1 MEDIKIQFLNF
12 FIYVW
17 IFVHIKKR
25 RRRVVV
31 GLLFFEKEGAVIA
44 RKTDLRF
51 YN

>member
-12 FIYVW
+12 LFMFGFLFIL
-17 IFVHIKKR
+17 KK
-25 RRRVVV
+25 
-31 GLLFFEKEGAVIA
+31 GGGELLFFEKGGAVIA